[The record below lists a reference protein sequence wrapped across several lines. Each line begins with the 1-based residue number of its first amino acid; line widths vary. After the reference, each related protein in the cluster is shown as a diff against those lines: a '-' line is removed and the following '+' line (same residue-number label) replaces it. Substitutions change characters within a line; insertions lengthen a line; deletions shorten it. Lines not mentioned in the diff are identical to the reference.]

1 MAKERYTQVAL
12 QTSNARKASAG
23 APMLQQASGFY
34 SWAVHA
40 GRMSAQQCAE
50 DARGF
55 SDGNC
60 SFGKVCVLEK
70 KKEGV
75 LKDKNHTRTTM
86 EQQCAS
92 CSTRDMQLG
101 AYLVTYMKDGTYS
114 TVQKGE
120 HVLFT
125 N

>member
-1 MAKERYTQVAL
+1 MRNNVQKTHEDFRMETALLERSVFW
-12 QTSNARKASAG
+12 R
-23 APMLQQASGFY
+23 
-34 SWAVHA
+34 
-40 GRMSAQQCAE
+40 
-50 DARGF
+50 
-55 SDGNC
+55 
-60 SFGKVCVLEK
+60 K

>member
-12 QTSNARKASAG
+12 QTSATQGRQAQAP
-23 APMLQQASGFY
+23 PMLQQASGFY

-55 SDGNC
+55 SGGNC
-60 SFGKVCVLEK
+60 SFGKVCVLEKK

-101 AYLVTYMKDGTYS
+101 AYLGT
-114 TVQKGE
+114 
-120 HVLFT
+120 
-125 N
+125 